1 MKHEI
6 IINQTT
12 TKEELYDA
20 ILSIVK
26 AFADS
31 RNPELEPEQSKQS
44 FILAMYQSHDK
55 SDGFRSTLYRNCKGI
70 ELLNFLGY
78 IEREIFGPERTTNK

>member
-20 ILSIVK
+20 IYSIVK
-26 AFADS
+26 EFQKS
-31 RNPELEPEQSKQS
+31 RNPELEPEQNKQS
-44 FILAMYQSHDK
+44 FILAIYQTHDEG
-55 SDGFRSTLYRNCKGI
+55 DEFRATLYRNCKGI
-70 ELLNFLGY
+70 ETLNFLKY
-78 IEREIFGPERTTNK
+78 IEENIFTP